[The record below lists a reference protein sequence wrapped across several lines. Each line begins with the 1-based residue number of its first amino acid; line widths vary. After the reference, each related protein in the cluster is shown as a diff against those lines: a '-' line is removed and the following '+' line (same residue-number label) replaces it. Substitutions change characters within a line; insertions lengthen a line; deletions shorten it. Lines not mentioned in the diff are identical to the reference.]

1 MKNENNK
8 NKQSIKTV
16 ISSNLKILRI
26 CFDAAPLYMW
36 MKVFDSIRHELIIF
50 LEFTYGLNFVLECAE
65 FGKPFSDVLKFLIFL
80 LTLALLSLVYDSFL
94 NQKIQVKAQP
104 VIRQKL
110 KQAMYDKAAEIDL
123 KCYDDPKV
131 YNDFVFAVSEADN
144 QIGRAIDLLTTV
156 GNGITVVILSGG
168 FFIGVDPISFAFVAV
183 SFVLS
188 LFSSGLI
195 NKFNLKLRTQK
206 NPLERKLSYINR
218 VFYLNDYAKEVRL
231 HTELSGE
238 ILKDFDS
245 TNDELLAIDK
255 KAANK
260 RFALEMFKNYVA
272 NDLIT
277 DVLYMIYLVFS
288 AAVLHRISYSNV
300 VVLRNA
306 AGSLRRSLMRL
317 SGVLPAM
324 QEISL
329 YNKKIEAF
337 MSLEPTIIS
346 TGNRPMPP
354 SPREIELKNVSFAY
368 SEADGDILRNVSMR
382 FNALE
387 KTAIVGYNGAG
398 KTTLIKLLMRLY
410 DPTEGEI
417 LLDGVNIK
425 EYPLESYRAKI
436 GTIFQDFK
444 IFAAT
449 VKENVLLD
457 VPETETEAKQKEDAA
472 VMEAIEKGGFDE
484 RLKTL
489 ENGLDTELTTEF
501 DDNGVNLSGGESQ
514 KLAVSRAFYKDANLI
529 ILDEPSS
536 ALDPIAEY
544 SLNRSMLE
552 TAEHKTVIFIS
563 HRLSTT
569 RIADKI
575 YMLENG
581 SVIES
586 GTHSEL
592 LSANGKYSQMWL
604 VQAGQYSNTN

>member
-1 MKNENNK
+1 MKNKDE
-8 NKQSIKTV
+8 NKQSIKSV
-16 ISSNLKILRI
+16 IASNLKILRI
-26 CFDAAPLYMW
+26 CFDASPLYMW
-36 MKVFDSIRHELIIF
+36 MKVFDSFRHQLIIF

-65 FGKPFSDVLKFLIFL
+65 FGKPFSDVLKFLVFL
-80 LTLALLSLVYDSFL
+80 VTLAILSLLYDSFL
-94 NQKIQVKAQP
+94 NQKVQVKAMP
-104 VIRQKL
+104 VIRQKF
-110 KQAMYDKAAEIDL
+110 KQTMYDKAAEIDL

-144 QIGRAIDLLTTV
+144 QLQRAIDLMVMTIQGLT
-156 GNGITVVILSGG
+156 VIVLSGG
-168 FFIGVDPISFAFVAV
+168 FFIGVDPISFVFVAV

-188 LFSSGLI
+188 LFSSNLI
-195 NKFNLKLRTQK
+195 NKFNLKLRTEK

-231 HTELSGE
+231 HTELSDE

-255 KAANK
+255 KAARR
-260 RFALEMFKNYVA
+260 RFALEMFRNYVA

-306 AGSLRRSLMRL
+306 AGSLRRSLMML
-317 SGVLPAM
+317 SGVIPAM

-329 YNKKIEAF
+329 YNKKIDAF

-346 TGNRPMPP
+346 TGERELPKI
-354 SPREIELKNVSFAY
+354 PREILFKNVSFAY
-368 SEADGDILRNVSMR
+368 SETDGKILNNINMR
-382 FNALE
+382 LNALE

-425 EYPLESYRAKI
+425 EYPLDDYRAKI

-457 VPETETEAKQKEDAA
+457 VPKTENKVKEDAA
-472 VMEAIEKGGFDE
+472 VMDSIKKGGFDE

-489 ENGLDTELTTEF
+489 SAGLDTELTTEF
-501 DDNGVNLSGGESQ
+501 DDFGVNLSGGESQ
-514 KLAVSRAFYKDANLI
+514 KLAVSRASLYNSEKDKRSC
-529 ILDEPSS
+529 PSS
-536 ALDPIAEY
+536 KAILSG
-544 SLNRSMLE
+544 SLR
-552 TAEHKTVIFIS
+552 
-563 HRLSTT
+563 
-569 RIADKI
+569 ADSSK
-575 YMLENG
+575 
-581 SVIES
+581 
-586 GTHSEL
+586 
-592 LSANGKYSQMWL
+592 
-604 VQAGQYSNTN
+604 

>member
-1 MKNENNK
+1 MKND
-8 NKQSIKTV
+8 NKQSLKVV
-16 ISSNLKILRI
+16 INNNLKLLRI
-26 CFDAAPLYMW
+26 CFEAAPLYMW
-36 MKVFDSIRHELIIF
+36 MKVFDSVRHELIIF
-50 LEFTYGLNFVLECAE
+50 LEFTFGLNFVLECAE
-65 FGKPFSDVLKFLIFL
+65 FGRPFSDVLKFLIAL
-80 LTLALLSLVYDSFL
+80 LILALLSLVYDSIL
-94 NQKIQVKAQP
+94 NQKVQVKAQP
-104 VIRQKL
+104 VIKQKL
-110 KQAMYDKAAEIDL
+110 KQVMYDKAAEIDL

-131 YNDFVFAVSEADN
+131 YNDFVFAVAEADN
-144 QIGRAIDLLTTV
+144 QMQRAIDLMVTTIQ
-156 GNGITVVILSGG
+156 GLTVVILSGT
-168 FFIGVDPISFAFVAV
+168 FFINVDPISFAFVVA

-188 LFSSGLI
+188 LFSSNLL

-238 ILKDFDS
+238 ILKDFDT

-260 RFALEMFKNYVA
+260 RFALEMLRNYVA

-277 DVLYMIYLVFS
+277 DVLYMIYLVYC

-306 AGSLRRSLMRL
+306 AGSLRHSMMRL
-317 SGVLPAM
+317 SGVVPAM

-329 YNKKIEAF
+329 YSKKIDAF
-337 MSLEPTIIS
+337 MSLEPTIVS
-346 TGNRPMPP
+346 EGNRELP
-354 SPREIELKNVSFAY
+354 STPREIELKNVSFAY
-368 SEADGDILRNVSMR
+368 SEEDGEILRNINMR
-382 FNALE
+382 INALE
-387 KTAIVGYNGAG
+387 KTAIVGFNGAG

-410 DPTEGEI
+410 DPTAGEI
-417 LLDGVNIK
+417 LLDGVNIR

-457 VPETETEAKQKEDAA
+457 VPQTEAEAMRKENAD
-472 VMEAIEKGGFDE
+472 VMKAIEKGGFDE

-489 ENGLDTELTTEF
+489 PAGLDTGLTTEF
-501 DDNGVNLSGGESQ
+501 DENGVNLSGGESQ

-552 TAEHKTVIFIS
+552 TAEQKTVVFIS

-581 SVIES
+581 AVIES
-586 GTHSEL
+586 GTHVEL
-592 LSANGKYSQMWL
+592 LSAEGKYSQMWRA
-604 VQAGQYSNTN
+604 QAGQYN